1 MEPEQIREGVLALWM
16 QGFVTHAGCK
26 YSNKLIL
33 AKVFFVGA
41 AAPRAVHIAPPL
53 PRQDIGEDPPMPR
66 QDIGEEE
73 LEYNIRT

>member
-1 MEPEQIREGVLALWM
+1 VA
-16 QGFVTHAGCK
+16 HARCK

-33 AKVFFVGA
+33 AKVIFLGVGA
-41 AAPRAVHIAPPL
+41 AAPRAVQIALPL